1 MKKITLFTLLIF
13 LFTSD
18 VFAQQEKGIIGFNNW
33 LNPWTEFKPNKV
45 EYDKPTQI
53 LSGNITKDMTLR
65 KREVYLLSGDVFVTD
80 STTLTIEPGTV
91 IIGDFDTKGSLTITN
106 GSRIMAEGTHTDPI
120 VFTSSRSVKKPGD
133 WGGIIILGDAPTS
146 KFGNEASINYNLKAS
161 SFSNVSYGGENLESN
176 SGVLNYVR
184 IEYAGK
190 RTKRFG
196 YLSGLTLAGVGDE
209 TIIENVMVSYCNGNS
224 FNILGGNVILD
235 KLVSYKSSSNDY
247 EFNLGAQVYMF
258 NSIAVRSPYIS
269 GASVSRC
276 LNILAY
282 NDKEDVD
289 FSRAQTSINAKNL
302 TLINLSK
309 DLTNDI
315 NIGLVNESIF
325 IGESASFA
333 IDKSVISGFNP
344 AVLMDE
350 NIKINQENLERIQ
363 FTSTYFNNCNGN
375 IFIKNQ
381 PNNADLENWYG
392 NRAFT
397 NVYSKG
403 PDSETFIDANNSKR
417 PDFRLRI
424 NKIIATSSTD

>member
-1 MKKITLFTLLIF
+1 MKKITLFTLLICI
-13 LFTSD
+13 LSSN

-53 LSGNITKDMTLR
+53 LSGDITQDMTLH

-106 GSRIMAEGTHTDPI
+106 GSKIIAEGTHTDPI

-133 WGGIIILGDAPTS
+133 WGGVFILGDAPTS
-146 KFGNEASINYNLKAS
+146 KFGNEASINYNLKSS
-161 SFSNVSYGGENLESN
+161 SFAHVSYGGENSESN
-176 SGVLNYVR
+176 SGVFKYVR

-190 RTKRFG
+190 RTKRYG

-209 TIIENVMVSYCNGNS
+209 TIIENVMVSYCHGNS

-269 GASVSRC
+269 GANISRSI
-276 LNILAY
+276 NVLAF

-302 TLINLSK
+302 TLINLSN
-309 DLTNDI
+309 DLANDI
-315 NIGLVNESIF
+315 KIGLVNEGIY

-350 NIKINQENLERIQ
+350 KIKINQENLERIQ

>member
-1 MKKITLFTLLIF
+1 MKKITLFALLICI
-13 LFTSD
+13 LSGN

-45 EYDKPTQI
+45 EYDTPTQI
-53 LSGNITKDMTLR
+53 LSGDITKDMTLH

-106 GSRIMAEGTHTDPI
+106 GSKIIAEGTHTDPI

-133 WGGIIILGDAPTS
+133 WGGIFILGDAPTS

-161 SFSNVSYGGENLESN
+161 SFANISYGGENLESN
-176 SGVLNYVR
+176 SGILKYVR

-190 RTKRFG
+190 RTKKFG
-196 YLSGLTLAGVGDE
+196 YQNGLTLAGVGDE
-209 TIIENVMVSYCNGNS
+209 TIIENIMVSYCHGNS

-235 KLVSYKSSSNDY
+235 KLVSYKTSSNDY
-247 EFNLGAQVYMF
+247 EFNYGAQVYIF

-269 GASVSRC
+269 GSDVSRC
-276 LNILAY
+276 LNILAFD
-282 NDKEDVD
+282 DKEDVD

-302 TLINLSK
+302 TLLNLSN
-309 DLTNDI
+309 DLTSDI
-315 NIGLVNESIF
+315 NVGLVNEGIF

-350 NIKINQENLERIQ
+350 EIKINQENLERIQ